1 MPTTRPALS
10 SPIETEPGRVLA
22 AAVFGEQLGKATRYV
37 ELLGGPGVERGL
49 IGPNEADRL
58 WDRHLLNC
66 AVVAAL
72 IPRSG
77 TVVDIGSGA
86 GLPGIALALA
96 RPDLSVTLV
105 ESMARRTAFLDE
117 VVAELEL
124 SNVRVHRAR
133 AEELASAR
141 LGADIVACRAVA
153 PLGRLVGWAAP
164 LLRPGGQLLA
174 VKGAAAWA
182 ELAES
187 WREIQQAGMSTPSV
201 LAIEPATSASGAEW
215 LPAVRVVEVARGRPD
230 EEPDGAVTGPDD
242 ASGEP
247 GVTGEAGE
255 ALAVVVRLN
264 RGAPALS
271 RRRRSGLG

>member
-1 MPTTRPALS
+1 
-10 SPIETEPGRVLA
+10 
-22 AAVFGEQLGKATRYV
+22 
-37 ELLGGPGVERGL
+37 
-49 IGPNEADRL
+49 
-58 WDRHLLNC
+58 LNC

-72 IPRSG
+72 IPPSS

-105 ESMARRTAFLDE
+105 ESMARRTAFLNE
-117 VVAELEL
+117 VVAELGL
-124 SNVRVHRAR
+124 ANVQVHRAR
-133 AEELASAR
+133 AEDLASAR
-141 LGADIVACRAVA
+141 LGADVVACRAVA

-174 VKGAAAWA
+174 IKGAAAAA

-187 WREIQQAGMSTPSV
+187 WPDIKQAGMSGATV
-201 LAIEPATSASGAEW
+201 LMIEPATSELRAEW
-215 LPAVRVVEVARGRPD
+215 LPAVRVVEVAGGRSVGGPEGAAIAAEDGPGESDVTD
-230 EEPDGAVTGPDD
+230 EAI
-242 ASGEP
+242 
-247 GVTGEAGE
+247 E